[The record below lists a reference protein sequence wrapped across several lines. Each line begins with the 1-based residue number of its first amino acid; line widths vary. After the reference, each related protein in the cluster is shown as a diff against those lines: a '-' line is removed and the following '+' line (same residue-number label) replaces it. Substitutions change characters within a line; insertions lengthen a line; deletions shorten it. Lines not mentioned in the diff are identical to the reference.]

1 MQNVHSLIFELHKP
15 HLIPFASS
23 TTHLNRTQTSLDA
36 HLDPKIF
43 AMACCRA
50 RPKASVVRQQVVEAP
65 PELEKG
71 SELKVL
77 SFNAFCRP
85 PGIKNKANDWKTERL
100 VYLAKYEMAKYDIVC
115 FQELFGSLSGRRTT
129 FLKACASA
137 GHANYITSPQPS
149 WKFLIDG
156 GLVIVSKYPIVESE
170 WRPFAPGC
178 HSDRLAE
185 KGVLY
190 AKIEISSARN
200 IYVHVFNAHTQSSY
214 NDPVGALSWKI
225 REKQTLAMLDFIQS
239 VRYPPIWMYSNVTSI
254 LYFDNATQIA
264 HTDPKRNLFFKQVT
278 AEDSFPVMVMG
289 DLNIDA
295 RKEFPENVSSSEY
308 KAFFQQLQAMKSSR
322 GPFDPHPVGY
332 SVLDLLFHFNRNVHP
347 VTFGDATISDTNV
360 ITPLETVFTKA
371 HDYGSFQSL
380 DYIFW
385 LIRPSKANDSEEQ
398 DVKTVL
404 NATSNGL
411 TPKSSQVAKMFVQG
425 HPFTQLSDHY
435 GAEAIFTVH

>member
-1 MQNVHSLIFELHKP
+1 
-15 HLIPFASS
+15 
-23 TTHLNRTQTSLDA
+23 
-36 HLDPKIF
+36 
-43 AMACCRA
+43 
-50 RPKASVVRQQVVEAP
+50 VVEAP

-129 FLKACASA
+129 FLKACAPA
-137 GHANYITSPQPS
+137 GHTNYITSPQPS

-156 GLVIVSKYPIVESE
+156 GLAIVSKYPIVESE

-239 VRYPPIWMYSNVTSI
+239 
-254 LYFDNATQIA
+254 
-264 HTDPKRNLFFKQVT
+264 VT